1 MSLIEAIGGVPASEI
16 TRETFGNRARNVPR
30 DIAPFVN
37 ISFGSKPTITELSL
51 SDIELDE
58 SQRYYNENNAKQ
70 YIKHVKGF
78 DWNLFGVPTVVKY
91 PDNRF
96 KCVNG
101 QHRIMILKML
111 LPDVDKINVHLID
124 FSEYSHELATI
135 KSALLFSNTN
145 GRTISKVKAEELFWA
160 DIIANDPKALHLLD
174 ILRKCGFSCGKVN
187 EVPESLCAQKSV
199 KFANFEK
206 CVNLSEEAT
215 VYAARLIEDTWPEER
230 KFNDILFIGL
240 VRLFT
245 TSGYESLMDPSTTCG
260 AEFEQWFLNLGV
272 LGINGKTLRF
282 MNYRENGDWAKGA
295 AYGLFSMYKDVSKKC
310 QLAEKTLK
318 EAYQSDSVDNS

>member
-1 MSLIEAIGGVPASEI
+1 MSESLIEALRQEKGHIQTNS
-16 TRETFGNRARNVPR
+16 TPR
-30 DIAPFVN
+30 DIQPYVGVT
-37 ISFGSKPTITELSL
+37 FGSKPTITEISL
-51 SDIELDE
+51 SDIDLDE
-58 SQRYYNENNAKQ
+58 SQRYYNENNAKN
-70 YIKHVKGF
+70 YIKYVKGF

-91 PDNRF
+91 PDGTF

-101 QHRIMILKML
+101 QHRIEILKML
-111 LPDVDKINVHLID
+111 LPGVDKIDVHLID
-124 FSEYSHELATI
+124 FSQLSEKQATV

-160 DIIANDPKALHLLD
+160 DVVAEDSDALHLQDVLMA
-174 ILRKCGFSCGKVN
+174 CGFSCGKVN
-187 EVPESLCAQKSV
+187 FVPSATKSV
-199 KFANFEK
+199 KFANFKK
-206 CVNLSEEAT
+206 CVDLSEEAT
-215 VYAARLIEDTWPEER
+215 IYAAKLIEDTWPEER

-245 TSGYESLMDPSTTCG
+245 TPGYESLMDPSTTCG

-295 AYGLFSMYKDVSKKC
+295 AYGIFSMYKDVSKKC
-310 QLAEKTLK
+310 TIAEKTLK
-318 EAYQSDSVDNS
+318 EIYQSDSVDNS